1 MPSSKPSLTEL
12 RAVSQPDTVIGRL
25 SSEHWAGRLYMRKVS
40 LHLTRALLPTPI
52 TANAVTWLMILSGLT
67 AGAVLAIPGIWTAL
81 AAMLLIQL
89 QLLFDCSDGE
99 IARWR
104 KTTGPTGIYL
114 DKIGHYTTE
123 AGLLIAMGLRAD
135 GGYDA
140 LTGWTTLGL
149 AGAVLVLVNKLET
162 DLVHVARALAGVDRF
177 SDQAEV
183 LAPRPATLR
192 GLRSLARFFPFYRAL
207 GAVELPALAVLAA
220 IIDRSAQSLVGT
232 QTLTIALVVVAVI
245 VTGGHLV
252 SVLTS
257 SRLR

>member
-1 MPSSKPSLTEL
+1 MPSSKPSLAEL
-12 RAVSQPDTVIGRL
+12 RAVAQPDTVIGRL
-25 SSEHWAGRLYMRKVS
+25 SSEHWAGRLYMRRVS

-52 TANAVTWLMILSGLT
+52 TANAVTWLMILSGLA
-67 AGAVLAIPGIWTAL
+67 AGAVLAIPGVMTAV
-81 AAMLLIQL
+81 AAALLIQL

-104 KTTGPTGIYL
+104 RTTGPAGIYL

-123 AGLLIAMGLRAD
+123 AGLLIAMGVRAD

-149 AGAVLVLVNKLET
+149 AGAVLVLLNKLET
-162 DLVHVARALAGVDRF
+162 DLVHVARALAGVERF
-177 SDQAEV
+177 ADQAEV

-192 GLRSLARFFPFYRAL
+192 GLRRLARYFPFYRAL
-207 GAVELPALAVLAA
+207 GAVELPVLA
-220 IIDRSAQSLVGT
+220 IIAAVVDVATESLTGT
-232 QTLTIALVVVAVI
+232 QTLTVVLAVVAAV
-245 VTGGHLV
+245 VTAGHLL